1 MNAENMTEFCLMI
14 GEDTIPLL
22 IEDHEVNRLR
32 EVYMNVLLGHQK
44 YFFFSAYNKG
54 YNKGQQI
61 NFIISRKLIL
71 KSMLTIKVKPE

>member
-1 MNAENMTEFCLMI
+1 MNQESMTEFCLMV
-14 GEDTIPLL
+14 GEDTFPLS

-44 YFFFSAYNKG
+44 YFFFSAYSEKC
-54 YNKGQQI
+54 KRI
-61 NFIISRKLIL
+61 NFIIPRKLIL

>member
-1 MNAENMTEFCLMI
+1 MNTENMTEFCLMI
-14 GEDTIPLL
+14 CEDTIPLL

-44 YFFFSAYNKG
+44 YFFFSAYNKEC
-54 YNKGQQI
+54 QQI
-61 NFIISRKLIL
+61 NFIIPRKLIL